1 MWSTRLLVLGL
12 VRWLGPVHGYLVRR
26 ELDTWRMPGKAEIG
40 AGSIYHALKKLTADG
55 RIEVVATESVDAR
68 PARTTYRITAAGE
81 AEFQRTLREK
91 LWDVSGGED
100 PFSTAW
106 AFAQVLTPAENTA
119 MLRQR
124 AEVLYSRVDQVT
136 VLLASTTPE
145 FVPGDEG
152 AFVPAHARA
161 MMKRQIDLWITDA
174 EWCEETANRIESGDL
189 VIGPELDA
197 ANAAYWRESIKSD
210 RFLDNARNRQAMLE
224 DLDPAPGDLNGRL
237 GDHAKKST
245 TLLMET
251 LQTLS
256 GLYRFVRAPDDGVPT
271 VSDMRPLHCGTCA
284 RF

>member
-55 RIEVVATESVDAR
+55 QLEVVATESVDAR
-68 PARTTYRITAAGE
+68 PARTTYQITARGE

-91 LWDVSGGED
+91 LWDVAGGED

-106 AFAQVLTPAENTA
+106 SFAQVLTPAENIA
-119 MLRQR
+119 LLHQR
-124 AEVLYSRVDQVT
+124 AEVLFSRIEQVT
-136 VLLASTTPE
+136 ALLAATTPD

-174 EWCEETANRIESGDL
+174 EWCEETAARMETGDL

-197 ANAAYWRESIKSD
+197 EHAAYWREAIKGD
-210 RFLDNARNRQAMLE
+210 RFLDNARDRQALIDE
-224 DLDPAPGDLNGRL
+224 LTGADRNG
-237 GDHAKKST
+237 
-245 TLLMET
+245 
-251 LQTLS
+251 
-256 GLYRFVRAPDDGVPT
+256 DDG
-271 VSDMRPLHCGTCA
+271 
-284 RF
+284 